1 MLMFL
6 NTFIFVFRDTSLQ
19 SLIANF
25 TEDHRTPVIFLS
37 VFFIANSPMKHLFIL
52 ANHRARDVP
61 DLGARKGLTYIIPEL
76 FVINGENHSGNNFR
90 HLSILY
96 AHDTGGVH

>member
-1 MLMFL
+1 MLL
-6 NTFIFVFRDTSLQ
+6 VIFIFVFKDTCLQ

-25 TEDHRTPVIFLS
+25 TEDHRTPVTFLS
-37 VFFIANSPMKHLFIL
+37 VFFIANFPMKHLFVL

-61 DLGARKGLTYIIPEL
+61 DLYARKWLTYIIPKPSEIKGKNQ
-76 FVINGENHSGNNFR
+76 FGNNFR

-96 AHDTGGVH
+96 AYDTGGVH

>member
-1 MLMFL
+1 M
-6 NTFIFVFRDTSLQ
+6 
-19 SLIANF
+19 ANF
-25 TEDHRTPVIFLS
+25 TEDHRTPVTFLS

-61 DLGARKGLTYIIPEL
+61 DLGARKGLTYIVPKPSE
-76 FVINGENHSGNNFR
+76 INGENQSGNNFM

-96 AHDTGGVH
+96 AYDTGGVH